1 MDWAEEGISETKHI
15 PVIALTEDAMGENI
29 KNALDM
35 GIHSYIT
42 KPIKVS
48 EFLDTIDNILV

>member
-1 MDWAEEGISETKHI
+1 MEEGISETKHI
-15 PVIALTEDAMGENI
+15 PVIALTADAMGENI

-35 GIHSYIT
+35 GFHSYII

-48 EFLDTIDNILV
+48 EFLGTIDNILV

>member
-1 MDWAEEGISETKHI
+1 MEEGISEVKHI
-15 PVIALTEDAMGENI
+15 PVIALTADTMGENI

-35 GIHSYIT
+35 GFHSYII

-48 EFLDTIDNILV
+48 EFLGTIDNILV